1 MKDQLK
7 ALYEER
13 GRLVTDQRGIYEKA
27 ETEKRSV
34 TAEEVQAFESM
45 EARYLQVE
53 KDIANLEKVEQRQ
66 AQFAKS
72 QFETGNKSQAGEGSK
87 EENEKRYATAFEKYI
102 RYGMGELDADER
114 RMITSQYQKVEV
126 RAQSTTGSAGGYL
139 IPVGFSGEIERF
151 MKYYGP
157 MLSAGRIQP
166 TSNGNTYNWPTNNDT
181 GNTGAL
187 IGENADHS
195 DTVTDLTFANVAFG
209 SYTFGSKLIKASNES
224 LEDADIPLDG
234 ILFETLGERLGRVLN
249 TYFTTGTGSSQP
261 QGVVAGAGN
270 SSVTA
275 AVDGLTFDNLID
287 LQHSVDLA
295 YRTQGKWMLN
305 DATLKVIRKL
315 KDGNSNYI
323 WQMYNVQTGQ
333 PATILGQP
341 YFINN
346 DMATI
351 AANAK
356 TVLFGDFSKFVI
368 RQIKGITLARAN
380 ERYIEY
386 NQTGFMAIARYD
398 SKVMNNTAIKYLAHA
413 AS

>member
-1 MKDQLK
+1 M
-7 ALYEER
+7 
-13 GRLVTDQRGIYEKA
+13 
-27 ETEKRSV
+27 
-34 TAEEVQAFESM
+34 
-45 EARYLQVE
+45 
-53 KDIANLEKVEQRQ
+53 
-66 AQFAKS
+66 
-72 QFETGNKSQAGEGSK
+72 
-87 EENEKRYATAFEKYI
+87 
-102 RYGMGELDADER
+102 
-114 RMITSQYQKVEV
+114 
-126 RAQSTTGSAGGYL
+126 
-139 IPVGFSGEIERF
+139 
-151 MKYYGP
+151 
-157 MLSAGRIQP
+157 
-166 TSNGNTYNWPTNNDT
+166 
-181 GNTGAL
+181 
-187 IGENADHS
+187 
-195 DTVTDLTFANVAFG
+195 TDLTFANVAFG

-341 YFINN
+341 YFIKL
-346 DMATI
+346 M
-351 AANAK
+351 K
-356 TVLFGDFSKFVI
+356 L
-368 RQIKGITLARAN
+368 REKG
-380 ERYIEY
+380 
-386 NQTGFMAIARYD
+386 
-398 SKVMNNTAIKYLAHA
+398 
-413 AS
+413 